1 MEWSIRTL
9 DRGEL
14 PGFRSYLLPET
25 ARGLERRADGLL
37 VLGAVTGR
45 SACGAAA
52 VRRSGTSAELT
63 DLFVD
68 ASVRRRGAGRALLEE
83 LIRRLEAEGATR
95 LSADYVLRGE
105 ELAAMDHLL
114 DTCGFS
120 APQRRSR
127 VFQVPS
133 ERFHDDPRLGAAF
146 SPQYRTPSGVCAL
159 GEVSAAA
166 LEELETAEDIP
177 EHLAWASLRD
187 RALPEL
193 SVGMLREGRV
203 AAYLLAEEG
212 GGGCVLLSAV
222 RRAEAPPTA
231 FQSLLLELLNRSWY
245 RFGGDFPFYFS
256 ALTPKVERLA
266 LLLMG
271 DRYEDYEEHTCAR
284 KLISQAGPRK
294 EEGPL

>member
-14 PGFRSYLLPET
+14 PGFRPYLLPET

-52 VRRSGTSAELT
+52 VRRSGTSPELT

-83 LIRRLEAEGATR
+83 LIRRLEAEGAAR

-146 SPQYRTPSGVCAL
+146 SPQYRTPLGVCAL

-222 RRAEAPPTA
+222 RRAAAPPTA